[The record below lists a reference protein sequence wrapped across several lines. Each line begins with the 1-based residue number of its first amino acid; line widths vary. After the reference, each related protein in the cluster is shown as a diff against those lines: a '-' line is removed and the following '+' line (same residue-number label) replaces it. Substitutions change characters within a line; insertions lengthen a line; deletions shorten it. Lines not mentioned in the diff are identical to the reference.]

1 MNVFR
6 KQLTKMSTGNSD
18 SGGSLAALSFVA
30 QFDDL
35 NRLNGVLNDA
45 YAEECKSILQFC
57 ILDNCLQLYCI
68 VISFLCKEGRQRAFG
83 VFPFRF
89 KF

>member
-1 MNVFR
+1 
-6 KQLTKMSTGNSD
+6 MSTGNSD

-45 YAEECKSILQFC
+45 YAEECEYFLPFYILNNC
-57 ILDNCLQLYCI
+57 I
-68 VISFLCKEGRQRAFG
+68 
-83 VFPFRF
+83 
-89 KF
+89 